1 MHQTMRLD
9 SGLGASGKSSKLLL
23 IRVHLSYRD
32 ELKLPYD
39 AGEVARAATD
49 PQILCCD
56 IGDRR
61 NSKIGSARK
70 KVRREE
76 PLRSTF
82 NRNSTLRTIKPFGGT
97 SESELKLR
105 KRKNA
110 TDSWLASSIYEV
122 GQYLSAGG
130 YHYVLEHLC
139 CLDYVACL
147 LLLSTVIPTR
157 SRIRRPSRSWGGASG
172 INRDLDVPCRA
183 VDGHVHSSC
192 AMSLFLEVQVKPS
205 ES

>member
-39 AGEVARAATD
+39 AGEVATAATD

-82 NRNSTLRTIKPFGGT
+82 NKNSTLRTIKPFGGT

-130 YHYVLEHLC
+130 YHYVLEH
-139 CLDYVACL
+139 VACL

-157 SRIRRPSRSWGGASG
+157 SRIRRPSWSWGGASG
-172 INRDLDVPCRA
+172 INRDLDVLCRA
-183 VDGHVHSSC
+183 VDGHVRSSC
-192 AMSLFLEVQVKPS
+192 AMSLFLEIQVKPS

>member
-82 NRNSTLRTIKPFGGT
+82 NKNSTLRTIKPFGGT
-97 SESELKLR
+97 SESEPKLR

-110 TDSWLASSIYEV
+110 TDSWLASLHLRGRTVS
-122 GQYLSAGG
+122 LSGG
-130 YHYVLEHLC
+130 LSLRPGASLLCGLC
-139 CLDYVACL
+139 CLPAPFINSDTNPFSD
-147 LLLSTVIPTR
+147 ST
-157 SRIRRPSRSWGGASG
+157 
-172 INRDLDVPCRA
+172 
-183 VDGHVHSSC
+183 
-192 AMSLFLEVQVKPS
+192 S
-205 ES
+205 ESVLGRSLGHQSRP